1 MSIYGKTTDE
11 NGNQLIAAKVITGLC
26 VSKNKL
32 ISFDFAKDEQG
43 NDIKN
48 RAVLTLEQSNG
59 YMFNVSFFDS
69 DLDWAIKNLNR
80 NLLHICHT
88 MVTLEEYNE
97 IVKDCANFSDFIS
110 VLRDKIFIPNYGK
123 LFDCKIVYFQNK
135 NTGKWY
141 AGFPTIPAF
150 IRSEGDTNVN
160 FTENPLYDFFKI
172 PQQPETNT
180 ELGDT
185 TTAPGSSDD
194 MPF

>member
-48 RAVLTLEQSNG
+48 RAVLSFEQSNG
-59 YMFNVSFFDS
+59 YIFNISFFDS

-97 IVKDCANFSDFIS
+97 IVKDCSDFTDFIS
-110 VLRDKIFIPNYGK
+110 KLRDKIFIPNYGK

-135 NTGKWY
+135 QSGKWY
-141 AGFPTIPAF
+141 AGFPTIPPF
-150 IRSEGDTNVN
+150 IGADGANVN

-172 PQQPETNT
+172 PQQPTSNT
-180 ELGDT
+180 EGNAATGTPD
-185 TTAPGSSDD
+185 DD